1 MRRAQENGARLHSA
15 NENLI
20 ALTRQFADDDID
32 TITDYYAEK
41 YDIEN
46 SEEMLA
52 DFQDVLEE
60 WVQYVQG
67 VESLEDLN
75 DLYWEKIFSK
85 VEVESYGM

>member
-1 MRRAQENGARLHSA
+1 
-15 NENLI
+15 
-20 ALTRQFADDDID
+20 
-32 TITDYYAEK
+32 
-41 YDIEN
+41 
-46 SEEMLA
+46 MLA